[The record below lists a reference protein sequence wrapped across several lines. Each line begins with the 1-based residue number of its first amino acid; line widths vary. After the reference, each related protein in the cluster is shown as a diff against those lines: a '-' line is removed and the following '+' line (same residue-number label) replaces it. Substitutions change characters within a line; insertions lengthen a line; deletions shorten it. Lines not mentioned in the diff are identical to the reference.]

1 MPDGRWRG
9 KISAIKPIQKSR
21 RDPWMRIGRRATSS
35 SSFQCLSSC
44 SRRSRSCARRCATV
58 YFLHPRSNSCN
69 QPFTRIARN
78 ASIKTS
84 ARLRKESMFTTVAL
98 DEPWKAV
105 GSNAGV
111 VELLSCCEMW
121 MSTSI
126 ATSVLLAWSWGIR
139 KTRKAER
146 KAANRPS

>member
-9 KISAIKPIQKSR
+9 EISTRRPIQKSR

-35 SSFQCLSSC
+35 CSFQRSSSR

-58 YFLHPRSNSCN
+58 YFLHPRSNSCS
-69 QPFTRIARN
+69 QPFTSIARN

-84 ARLRKESMFTTVAL
+84 ARLRKKSMFTAAVL
-98 DEPWKAV
+98 DGTSKAV

-111 VELLSCCEMW
+111 DELLSCCEMW

-126 ATSVLLAWSWGIR
+126 ATSVLLAWSWGI
-139 KTRKAER
+139 K
-146 KAANRPS
+146 